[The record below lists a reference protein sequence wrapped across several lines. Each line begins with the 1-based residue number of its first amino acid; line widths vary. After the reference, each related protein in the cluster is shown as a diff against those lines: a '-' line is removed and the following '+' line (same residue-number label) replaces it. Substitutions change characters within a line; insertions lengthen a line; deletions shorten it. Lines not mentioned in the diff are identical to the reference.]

1 MMNIVAGLV
10 AYSYQDKKPALHLK
24 TSALVLI

>member
-1 MMNIVAGLV
+1 VAGLV